1 MSLNIKAFETL
12 GMVTLVT
19 PPSMMNPEKISFT
32 LVNLKENEKNY
43 FAKELNKLFPN
54 DNVVVYIY
62 NLSGEKGW
70 INLAMS
76 KSKYILINKDSPVW
90 VSELAPESKTYF
102 IDQEQSVEK
111 AFENCRTTLIYISF
125 KLRKI
130 RRYFSETGF

>member
-111 AFENCRTTLIYISF
+111 AFE
-125 KLRKI
+125 KI
-130 RRYFSETGF
+130 QNESTK